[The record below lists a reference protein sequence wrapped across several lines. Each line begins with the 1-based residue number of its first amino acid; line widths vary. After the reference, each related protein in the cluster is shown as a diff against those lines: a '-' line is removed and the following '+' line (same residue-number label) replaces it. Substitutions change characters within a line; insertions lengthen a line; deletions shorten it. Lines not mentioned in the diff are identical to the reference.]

1 MAGTTTIQ
9 LPKMGDLNPPDFL
22 RILKILA
29 TIASVRQS
37 KTNIQMQNSPEASA
51 RANCHGGLID
61 ADSPL
66 MTIRVTKS
74 SHVGERPR
82 DIDTSDNLDRPFRIS
97 VVTEQSKNPAT
108 GDQISVAELFS
119 QCGDRLSRLIEFRL
133 DHRLRS
139 RIDPADVL
147 QEAFIEIAGR
157 HAEYS
162 NDPQVCFYV
171 WARQLTLQV
180 LIDLQRR
187 HFGQKR
193 SPQQEVRLGRQL
205 ADATSDSIAQVISA
219 QLTSPSGAA
228 IRVEETQRLHS
239 ALASMDEIDR
249 EVLAMRHFE
258 HLGNT
263 EVAEALGLSVTAA
276 SNRYI
281 RAMTRLG
288 EILRRVMEEPE

>member
-1 MAGTTTIQ
+1 MNDEPQMSMNGV
-9 LPKMGDLNPPDFL
+9 G
-22 RILKILA
+22 
-29 TIASVRQS
+29 AS
-37 KTNIQMQNSPEASA
+37 IE
-51 RANCHGGLID
+51 
-61 ADSPL
+61 
-66 MTIRVTKS
+66 
-74 SHVGERPR
+74 
-82 DIDTSDNLDRPFRIS
+82 
-97 VVTEQSKNPAT
+97 
-108 GDQISVAELFS
+108 ELFS
-119 QCGDRLSRLIEFRL
+119 QCSDRLGRLVEFRL
-133 DHRLRS
+133 DHRLRR

-147 QEAFIEIAGR
+147 QEAFIEIAR
-157 HAEYS
+157 RYPEYVQ
-162 NDPQVCFYV
+162 NPQVCFYV

-193 SPQQEVRLGRQL
+193 SPEQEVKLGNPHV
-205 ADATSDSIAQVISA
+205 DGTSDSIAQVICA

-228 IRVEETQRLHS
+228 IRVEETQRLHA

-249 EVLAMRHFE
+249 EVLALRHFE

-288 EILRRVMEEPE
+288 EILRPATIETE